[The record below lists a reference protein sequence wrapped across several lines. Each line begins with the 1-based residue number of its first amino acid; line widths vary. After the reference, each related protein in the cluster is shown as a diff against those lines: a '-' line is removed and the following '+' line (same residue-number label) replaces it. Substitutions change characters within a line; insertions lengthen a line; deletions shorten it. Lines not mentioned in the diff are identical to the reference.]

1 MEFLKMCIRDR
12 AYTIQGFHGTSV
24 PCSLAQIQ
32 VLEYILENEEEN
44 QKMSEVARRLGLS
57 PSAFSKNVKKM
68 MDKQLLEKYRCSN
81 NHKDIILKASPL
93 GRKVYQEYMNSLWKR
108 QFEKT
113 FAMLDQIPEEYI
125 ARFAEILKFNAEA
138 MLRQMDEL
146 QNRPEPDEAKQA
158 VTLVKIE

>member
-1 MEFLKMCIRDR
+1 
-12 AYTIQGFHGTSV
+12 
-24 PCSLAQIQ
+24 
-32 VLEYILENEEEN
+32 
-44 QKMSEVARRLGLS
+44 MSEVARRLGLS

-125 ARFAEILKFNAEA
+125 ARFAEILKFNAKA

>member
-1 MEFLKMCIRDR
+1 
-12 AYTIQGFHGTSV
+12 
-24 PCSLAQIQ
+24 
-32 VLEYILENEEEN
+32 
-44 QKMSEVARRLGLS
+44 
-57 PSAFSKNVKKM
+57 
-68 MDKQLLEKYRCSN
+68 
-81 NHKDIILKASPL
+81 
-93 GRKVYQEYMNSLWKR
+93 MNSLWKR